1 MRHVVLVPLVHDEAD
16 LGSAGPAL
24 LAETIRIA
32 GPGRWAEH
40 TEALTCYWAE
50 VSTFLHSLDPARL
63 KLFQDGLPV
72 GGSLGRS
79 VVEEAARRG
88 SRNYRL
94 LLDLIDRGAE
104 LCRTEDTDLLR
115 QEYDAISQ
123 AAGTHDGSRTL
134 AEGAAAEGSAADADG
149 RARLLRE
156 RDEFIAQT
164 IDASLQDGEIGV
176 LFLGAE
182 HQATARLAPDILVHA
197 LKDPELVRS
206 YFQMLLAGGHERE
219 RAQLTRYLMAP
230 IDAGARTAI
239 TDDTA
244 S

>member
-32 GPGRWAEH
+32 GPGRWAKH
-40 TEALTCYWAE
+40 AEALTCYWAE

-72 GGSLGRS
+72 GGPLGRS

-94 LLDLIDRGAE
+94 LMDLIDRGAE

-115 QEYDAISQ
+115 QEYDVVSQ
-123 AAGTHDGSRTL
+123 AAGARDGSRT
-134 AEGAAAEGSAADADG
+134 AAAGTVADADG

-182 HQATARLAPDILVHA
+182 HQATERLAPDILVHA

-230 IDAGARTAI
+230 IDASAKTAI
-239 TDDTA
+239 ADDTA
-244 S
+244 G